1 MHLLAGVHRD
11 DVVADY
17 LLTND
22 SKRFETFGAQ
32 WAEMIRKERGVGPTL
47 GTMKVV
53 MSVEPAFLERSLAV
67 IDERHG
73 GVEAYLRD
81 ALGVDRR
88 RRAEIERRLF
98 G

>member
-1 MHLLAGVHRD
+1 
-11 DVVADY
+11 
-17 LLTND
+17 
-22 SKRFETFGAQ
+22 
-32 WAEMIRKERGVGPTL
+32 
-47 GTMKVV
+47 MKVV
-53 MSVEPAFLERSLAV
+53 MSVEPAYLERSLAV